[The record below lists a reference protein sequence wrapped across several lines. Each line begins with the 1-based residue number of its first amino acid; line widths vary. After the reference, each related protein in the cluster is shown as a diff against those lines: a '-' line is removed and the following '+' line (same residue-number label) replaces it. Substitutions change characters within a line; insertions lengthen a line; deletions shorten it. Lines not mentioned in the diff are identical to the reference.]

1 MPGMIDLGLR
11 LAVDL
16 QRHRLAEPELRSAIE
31 RRERK
36 VVEFE
41 FDRQHGTGCVSVNL
55 PAGLAVVRDRIDLRV
70 RENAG
75 VERCGLLGLSVEPQA
90 GGDAAF
96 QCHGAGSGPTDRA
109 GFWLRWRL
117 ATV

>member
-1 MPGMIDLGLR
+1 MPVMIDLGLR

-36 VVEFE
+36 AVEFE

-75 VERCGLLGLSVEPQA
+75 VERCGALGLYVEPQA
-90 GGDAAF
+90 GGD
-96 QCHGAGSGPTDRA
+96 GDLDGRRGVVGKR
-109 GFWLRWRL
+109 GEEREYMGGW
-117 ATV
+117 